1 MSAPSLPPPRDFAP
15 AALIGLY
22 ERTGVAGWVAAAVVL
37 PWLLIGLAGEQLPD
51 NLALLR
57 HAPWELWQLTPAISL
72 PLLLLGSIYV
82 SGLRRIEARGAR
94 PSVLRQASFFGALAA
109 IFAALQ
115 SPIEALADHSLSIHM
130 VEHMLLRTAAPALLM
145 LAQPQAVLLRG
156 LPAVIRRRVV
166 APVAGSRG
174 VRAVFGV
181 LSRPLPATVLFV
193 GNIYVWMLPRYQD
206 LALVDEPIHDLMHAT
221 LLITGLFFFWRL
233 FDPRPEPRGP
243 AIGTRL
249 LMIWG
254 AELGNI
260 LIGYFLT
267 YSSVPIYPAYAR
279 LGLVWG
285 VSPLHNQNYGG
296 QTLWV
301 CGTMMIA
308 LSALLVIYLWARDEA
323 RHRPHAHDVA
333 RAERDPTA
341 WFARQRAGNRRIA
354 LGLLGFVAIVCG
366 MMSISVGMYVV
377 HYRDARRAGTSIS
390 VNQIP

>member
-1 MSAPSLPPPRDFAP
+1 MPAPNLPPPRDFAP

-22 ERTGVAGWVAAAVVL
+22 QRTGVAGWFAAAVVL

-51 NLALLR
+51 SLALLR
-57 HAPWELWQLTPAISL
+57 HAPWALWQLTPAISV
-72 PLLLLGSIYV
+72 PLLLLASIYV
-82 SGLRRIEARGAR
+82 SGLHRIEARAAR
-94 PSVLRQASFFGALAA
+94 PSALRQASFFGALAA

-130 VEHMLLRTAAPALLM
+130 VEHMLLRTVGPALLM

-174 VRAVFGV
+174 VGAIFGA

-193 GNIYVWMLPRYQD
+193 GAIYIWMLPRTQD
-206 LALVDEPIHDLMHAT
+206 LALADEPVHDLMHAM
-221 LLITGLFFFWRL
+221 LLIAGLFFFWRL
-233 FDPRPEPRGP
+233 FDPRPQPRGP

-249 LMIWG
+249 LMIWA

-267 YSSVPIYPAYAR
+267 YSGVAIYPGYAR

-285 VSPLHNQNYGG
+285 VSPLNNQNYGG

-308 LSALLVIYLWARDEA
+308 LAALLVIYLWARDEA
-323 RHRPHAHDVA
+323 RHRPHAHDVS
-333 RAERDPTA
+333 RADLDPAA
-341 WFARQRAGNRRIA
+341 WFAQQRAGNRRVA
-354 LGLLGFVAIVCG
+354 LALVGFLAMVVGL
-366 MMSISVGMYVV
+366 MSVSVGIYVV
-377 HYRDARRAGTSIS
+377 HYRDAARGGAPIS
-390 VNQIP
+390 LNQIP

>member
-1 MSAPSLPPPRDFAP
+1 MPAPSLPPPRDFAP
-15 AALIGLY
+15 PAPIGLY
-22 ERTGVAGWVAAAVVL
+22 ERTGVAGWFAAAVLL
-37 PWLLIGLAGEQLPD
+37 PWLLIGLAGAQLPD
-51 NLALLR
+51 SLALLR
-57 HAPWELWQLTPAISL
+57 QAPWEPWQLTPAISV
-72 PLLLLGSIYV
+72 PLLLLASIYV

-94 PSVLRQASFFGALAA
+94 PSALRQASFFGALAA

-115 SPIEALADHSLSIHM
+115 SPIEALPTTRCRSTWSS
-130 VEHMLLRTAAPALLM
+130 TCCCAPRRWRCDAG
-145 LAQPQAVLLRG
+145 QPQAVLLRG

-174 VRAVFGV
+174 VRAIFGA

-193 GNIYVWMLPRYQD
+193 GTVYVWMLPRYQD

-221 LLITGLFFFWRL
+221 LLISGLFFFWRL

-267 YSSVPIYPAYAR
+267 YSSVAIYPAYAR

-285 VSPLHNQNYGG
+285 VSPLNNQNYGG

-308 LSALLVIYLWARDEA
+308 LAALLVIYLWARDEA

-333 RAERDPTA
+333 RASRDPAA
-341 WFARQRAGNRRIA
+341 WFARQRAGNRRVA
-354 LGLLGFVAIVCG
+354 LGLIGFLAMVVG
-366 MMSISVGMYVV
+366 MMSLSVGIYVV
-377 HYRDARRAGTSIS
+377 HYRDAQRAGAPIS
-390 VNQIP
+390 LNQIP